1 MVKEYKT
8 LNIKLLSGEQKRVVK
23 SDVRCVEEQ
32 RNIWGGVSV
41 EVWMMSGRAYQTA
54 EAKID
59 LEERIYGAGTKYTS
73 LEA

>member
-1 MVKEYKT
+1 M
-8 LNIKLLSGEQKRVVK
+8 
-23 SDVRCVEEQ
+23 SDVL
-32 RNIWGGVSV
+32 RNNEISGGGVSV

-59 LEERIYGAGTKYTS
+59 LEERIYGTGTKHTS